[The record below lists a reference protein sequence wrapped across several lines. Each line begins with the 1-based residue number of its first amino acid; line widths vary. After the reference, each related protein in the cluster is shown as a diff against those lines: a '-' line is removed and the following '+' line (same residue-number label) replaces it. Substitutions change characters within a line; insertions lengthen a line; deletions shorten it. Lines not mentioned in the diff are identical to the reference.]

1 MRSFFTLKKSF
12 IAFLVVLTLLSLMV
26 LAALHNLYQS
36 IDELKRTEQYR
47 YQATELA
54 TLYKGLTQARTRD
67 VMAFV
72 ATEQPEFLA
81 SYQHL
86 GDILMGRA
94 PDASGIQKPM
104 MARFEALGFT
114 ADEMGKLR
122 YADARIADLSVTEN
136 EAISTARGEFDDG
149 QGGTRIAL
157 PNAMMAKVM
166 IFGQQYA
173 EAAADI
179 TGAIDAFNAMQAN
192 RIGQAVHEAGVAS
205 QLAYRFAVSALFALL
220 VGSGLALWYLYQS
233 VRRPLNLGLQLAREL
248 AAGRLEAQAQVLRE
262 DELGE
267 LLHALN
273 DIGGSL
279 NQTLQD
285 VRDRS
290 ARIESAAHHI
300 SQGNADLSRRT
311 DAQAANLQETAAA
324 MEELAVTVKQNADN
338 AERVK
343 VLADASAAQAVQVN
357 ATVQDTAATMRAIR
371 GDSAKVADIIG
382 LIKTI
387 AFQTNILALN
397 AAVEAARAGQHG
409 RGFAVVAA
417 EVRSLALRTA
427 DASRDIE
434 GLLTRSVERMDAGA
448 SLADDAGQAM
458 DEVVQS
464 VGRVQSL
471 MKDIA
476 AASWEQASGIDQVAK
491 AVSQLDGITQQNVA
505 LVLDASRTTQLQHE
519 QTEGLMAALARF
531 SLRREVEATTTST
544 MRNPE
549 TKALTATFQVGT
561 VHT

>member
-12 IAFLVVLTLLSLMV
+12 IAFLVILSLLSLML
-26 LAALHNLYQS
+26 LAALHTLYQS

-54 TLYKGLTQARTRD
+54 TLYKTLTQARTRD

-72 ATEQPEFLA
+72 ATEQPEFLD
-81 SYQHL
+81 SYRHL
-86 GDILMGRA
+86 GDIMAGKA
-94 PDASGIQKPM
+94 PDAHGVQRAM
-104 MARFEALGFT
+104 MARFDALGFT
-114 ADEMGKLR
+114 ADEMAKLR
-122 YADARIADLSVTEN
+122 YADGHIAKLALVER

-173 EAAADI
+173 EAARDI
-179 TGAIDAFNAMQAN
+179 TGAIDAFNAMQAR
-192 RIGQAVHEAGVAS
+192 RIGQAVSEAGVAS
-205 QLAYRFAVSALFALL
+205 QLAYRFAVSALCALL
-220 VGSGLALWYLYQS
+220 IGSGLALWYLYLS
-233 VRRPLNLGLQLAREL
+233 VRRPLHAGVQLAREL
-248 AAGRLEAQAQVLRE
+248 AAGRLEGKVHVHRE

-273 DIGGSL
+273 GIGEGL
-279 NQTLQD
+279 NSTLQD
-285 VRDRS
+285 VQDRS
-290 ARIESAAHHI
+290 RRIESAAHQI

-324 MEELAVTVKQNADN
+324 MEELSVTVKQNADN
-338 AERVK
+338 AERVR
-343 VLADASAAQAVQVN
+343 VLADASAAQADQVN
-357 ATVQDTAATMRAIR
+357 ATVQDTAATMREIR
-371 GDSAKVADIIG
+371 GDSAKIADIIG

-417 EVRSLALRTA
+417 EVRSLALRSA
-427 DASRDIE
+427 EASRDIE
-434 GLLTRSVERMDAGA
+434 GLITRSVAQMDAGA
-448 SLADDAGQAM
+448 SLAESAGRAM
-458 DEVVQS
+458 AEVVQS
-464 VGRVQSL
+464 VGRVRGVIN
-471 MKDIA
+471 DIA
-476 AASWEQASGIDQVAK
+476 SASWEQASGIDQVAK

-505 LVLDASRTTQLQHE
+505 LVTDASRTTRLQHE
-519 QTEGLMAALARF
+519 QTEGLTAALSRF
-531 SLRREVEATTTST
+531 TLRRKHEEESRHT

-549 TKALTATFQVGT
+549 TKTLTASFEVGT